1 MYRFFGSP
9 LRVTLRC
16 RSAQPYESRK
26 HAEMYRLTELINHRL
41 GKVPDYPHPYEVV
54 FNQSA
59 VYFKLELAYL
69 MSFVI

>member
-1 MYRFFGSP
+1 MCEQGSIYRFFGSP

-41 GKVPDYPHPYEVV
+41 GKVPDYPHP
-54 FNQSA
+54 
-59 VYFKLELAYL
+59 
-69 MSFVI
+69 